1 MSGVRKGLGM
11 DYTSMLTR
19 VLPPRHGMKIM
30 KLLAKLFLFVGRAL
44 VPASKQNDLNA
55 TLN

>member
-1 MSGVRKGLGM
+1 MSGVRKGLGT